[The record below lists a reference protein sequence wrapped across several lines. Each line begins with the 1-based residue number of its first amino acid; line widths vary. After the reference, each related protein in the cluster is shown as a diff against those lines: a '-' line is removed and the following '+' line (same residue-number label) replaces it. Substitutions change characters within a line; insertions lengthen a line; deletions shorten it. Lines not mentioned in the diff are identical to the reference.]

1 MKSLVLKF
9 SIIAILFSGIVC
21 NSTHGKERKTT
32 NKFLNQVKVEIYYF
46 HYTRRCVTCMA
57 VENVTKEALEE
68 IYTSQLKNED
78 IVFKTINLDE
88 ADSEEIAEKLNVS
101 GQTLLIVAGDKKENI
116 TTDAF
121 LNARSHPDKL
131 KDILKSKIDPLLEK

>member
-1 MKSLVLKF
+1 MKLLVLKF

-88 ADSEEIAEKLNVS
+88 ADSEEIAEKLNV
-101 GQTLLIVAGDKKENI
+101 
-116 TTDAF
+116 
-121 LNARSHPDKL
+121 
-131 KDILKSKIDPLLEK
+131 